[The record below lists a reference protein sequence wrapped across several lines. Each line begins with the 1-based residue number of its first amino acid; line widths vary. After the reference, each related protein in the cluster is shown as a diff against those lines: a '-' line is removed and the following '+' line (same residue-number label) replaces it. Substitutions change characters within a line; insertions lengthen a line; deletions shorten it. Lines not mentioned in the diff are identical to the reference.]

1 MLRIRTDV
9 PAGAT
14 VVTVVRSVVVTGL
27 SLESTLKSYEYKTY
41 FLSLSQNELIKS
53 LNMNN
58 ADKDSRL
65 GIQLDMDMSP
75 YDLDTL
81 VNNLRR
87 KQNQQADIESDTRC
101 ISSRESSIKG

>member
-27 SLESTLKSYEYKTY
+27 SLESTLKSYKYKKT
-41 FLSLSQNELIKS
+41 FFKISKNEFPKSLSKNS
-53 LNMNN
+53 V
-58 ADKDSRL
+58 DKDSRL